1 MSDKKAVFLNESDL
15 LRVEQIVLDHDKDD
29 AFLFVRDVIKK
40 AIDKEKASQ
49 MKRGGIWKENQKI

>member
-15 LRVEQIVLDHDKDD
+15 IRVEQIVLDHDKDD

-40 AIDKEKASQ
+40 ALDKENASQ
-49 MKRGGIWKENQKI
+49 MKRENI

>member
-1 MSDKKAVFLNESDL
+1 MGGKKAVFFSESDF

-40 AIDKEKASQ
+40 SIDRENISK
-49 MKRGGIWKENQKI
+49 MKRENI

>member
-15 LRVEQIVLDHDKDD
+15 IRVEQIVLDNDKDD

-40 AIDKEKASQ
+40 ALDKENASQ
-49 MKRGGIWKENQKI
+49 MKRENI